1 MNNHNKMI
9 ELLEDNFSLHDAD
22 QIYNLLAEFS
32 TIDTNCGEITFN
44 DWLRERRDK

>member
-1 MNNHNKMI
+1 MNEFI
-9 ELLEDNFSLHDAD
+9 ALLEEHFSLHDAD